1 MVLTESQHHGMANSG
16 FTIFEGLFSADQMS
30 RLGEQIEHIT
40 HRHEFEMKTR
50 GGFEGISRVDE
61 IVFTAHLAEQND
73 AILAFC
79 RDPHLAEIVQ
89 ELLGKDTDLYW
100 NQSVYKKPEGER
112 EFPWHQDDGY
122 TPVVPSPYLTVW
134 LAINDATLENGC
146 IHVIPGSHLGGL
158 RKHEPTPIGLQCEIG
173 ADDKA
178 AVPVPLKAGSVAV
191 FWSLTVHKSGINR
204 SLHTRKAFIMQYCPA
219 GLRFAKTGEE
229 VPNLRSVTRG
239 GIAVYDGK

>member
-1 MVLTESQHHGMANSG
+1 MVLTENQYHGMANDG
-16 FTIFEGLFSADQMS
+16 FTTFEGLFPADRMYS
-30 RLGEQIEHIT
+30 LCDQIEDIT
-40 HRHEFEMKTR
+40 HRHETDMKTR
-50 GGFEGISRVDE
+50 GGSEGISRVDE
-61 IVFTAHLAEQND
+61 IVFTAHLAEQNE

-79 RDPHLAEIVQ
+79 RDPHLAKIVQ

-100 NQSVYKKPEGER
+100 NQSVYKKPDGER

-146 IHVIPGSHLGGL
+146 IHVIPGSHQGGL
-158 RKHEPTPIGLQCEIG
+158 RRHDPTPIGLQCEIG
-173 ADDKA
+173 ANDKA
-178 AVPVPLKAGSVAV
+178 AVPVPLKAGSLAV

-204 SLHTRKAFIMQYCPA
+204 SLLTRKAFIMQYCPA

-229 VPNLRSVTRG
+229 VPNLRSVTRN
-239 GIAVYDGK
+239 GIVVSDSK